1 MFMEAGIT
9 KKVAVLGLGYVG
21 LPLAL
26 EFHRSGLEVW
36 GIDTDKERIHKLKS
50 GLSYID
56 DVSDEVIQQA
66 MKTNRFFVTDEYE
79 ILKEIDAVCICVPT
93 PLNKIQEPDLSFI
106 IQAVD
111 AIESYLHQGM
121 LIVLESTTY
130 PGTTEE
136 VVLPRLRKGGL
147 CVGKDFFLAFSPERY
162 DPGNKQFHIRNTP
175 KVIGGITPT
184 CTQKA
189 QELYQHIISEIVP
202 VSNARTAEMVKLL
215 ENTFRAVNIA
225 LVNEM
230 AMMCD
235 TLGIDIWEVVDSA
248 RTKPFGFMPFYPG
261 PGLGGHCIPVDP
273 VYLSWKMKTLNYTAR
288 FIELARTINS
298 SMPKYVV
305 EKMADAL
312 NKQKKSIQGSKIL
325 ILGATYKKD
334 ISDLR
339 ESPALDIISLLIKKG
354 AETYFSDPYVS
365 QLEVEEKI
373 LQSYPIKEGLS
384 LFDLVVIITDHS
396 VYDYEEI
403 VKQSQFVLDTRN
415 ATKNI
420 TPTLK
425 EKVIKL

>member
-106 IQAVD
+106 IQAVN

-136 VVLPRLRKGGL
+136 VVLPRLSKGGL

-189 QELYQHIISEIVP
+189 KELYQYIISEIVP

-325 ILGATYKKD
+325 ILGVTYKKD

-415 ATKNI
+415 ATKNVA
-420 TPTLK
+420 PSLK